1 MKKLICITA
10 AAALL
15 AGCAAS
21 CGSHAVSNS
30 GVKASAETYSNKS
43 TEEIVEEVT
52 GMWETSYELLD
63 GEEVESIYKRYIFEA
78 DGTGVYYDADGNE
91 QSVRWTVNP
100 LGGMILM
107 YEEIGEITETYSFVG
122 CDMVCFN
129 DTEEGKRE
137 THIVKIGTF
146 TNKDD
151 IKEKIK

>member
-1 MKKLICITA
+1 MKKFICITA
-10 AAALL
+10 AAAVLMS
-15 AGCAAS
+15 CTAS

-52 GMWETSYELLD
+52 GKWETSYALLD

-91 QSVRWTVNP
+91 QSVRWSVNP

-107 YEEIGEITETYSFVG
+107 YEELGEITETYSFIG

-129 DTEEGKRE
+129 DTAKGKRE

-146 TNKDD
+146 TKKDD
-151 IKEKIK
+151 IKEKIE